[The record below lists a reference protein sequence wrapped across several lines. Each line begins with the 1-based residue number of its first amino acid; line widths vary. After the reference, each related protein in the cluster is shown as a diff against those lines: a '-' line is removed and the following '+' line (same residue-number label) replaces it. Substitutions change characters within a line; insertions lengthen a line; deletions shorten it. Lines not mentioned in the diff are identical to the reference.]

1 MVSVGRDL
9 KAHPVPNPAMGWFP
23 PHQLRLPRTPF
34 SLALGTS
41 RDGAPQQSGQQHQ
54 GLTILAGKSFTIEI
68 SQS

>member
-9 KAHPVPNPAMGWFP
+9 KAHPVPTPAMGWFP

-41 RDGAPQQSGQQHQ
+41 RDGAPSAIWAAAPGPHHPCW
-54 GLTILAGKSFTIEI
+54 
-68 SQS
+68 